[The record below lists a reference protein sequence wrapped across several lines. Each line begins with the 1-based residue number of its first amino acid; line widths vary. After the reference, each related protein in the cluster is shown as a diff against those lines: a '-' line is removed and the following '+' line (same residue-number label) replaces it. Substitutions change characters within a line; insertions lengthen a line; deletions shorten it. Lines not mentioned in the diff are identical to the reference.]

1 MFTRQEKPEDTRAAV
16 PPEYSSC
23 LGRVV
28 VTDGGRMLF
37 VPEDEPA
44 LKGCWY
50 YVLESGFGQSDAIP
64 EGLHSGDLV
73 RVYWQYVREVYP
85 PQMPVYRVE
94 LIERGR
100 YQDISREARDAIASG
115 EVIVREEETE
125 TAEPIN
131 SEAETEPTEPTVHEE
146 GTEPTEPTAPEAE
159 TYPTEPEPIVRE
171 EGSMMTGR
179 IWRAGDAVF
188 FIPEDENGQLSM
200 TEFCLLRDGASGVI
214 LLPGTLQTGDRVRV
228 PRGAFLYSDPP
239 ILVLKRAPVL
249 VEHGTVDSI
258 DPAIRQQVTDRLSA
272 TRADGRQLTLAVP
285 GGGCRGQPPT
295 NPAFSLLS
303 CPHPPTPLPGGKGEI
318 FGFLMQGASPLASPG
333 AERAR
338 HLQSLPCGHPAQ
350 GSLRFRRK
358 TGRTPFL
365 GAMPA
370 AKERGDRGRGT
381 SAFEMV
387 LSPGAGI
394 ASAAGKSALR
404 VRAGGYPSPPGTAD
418 IRRTEHSAQSPG

>member
-1 MFTRQEKPEDTRAAV
+1 MRAKRRISRETLLRQLGDIPEIYILEAADALAVSAPASDSRTGAENPARRGRDLWWRIRTSPAFAICIGFIVALAAIVAILRAGRGGTTPDYGFNPAGAPSGSLWVETDAMFTRQEKPEDTRAAV
-16 PPEYSSC
+16 PPEYSPC

-28 VTDGGRMLF
+28 VTDGGGMLF

-115 EVIVREEETE
+115 EVIVREEETW

-131 SEAETEPTEPTVHEE
+131 SEAETEPTEPTVPEAETEPTEPTVHEE
-146 GTEPTEPTAPEAE
+146 GTEPTEPTVHEAETEPTEPTAPEAE

-171 EGSMMTGR
+171 EGNMMTGR

-258 DPAIRQQVTDRLSA
+258 DPAIRQQVTDRLSG
-272 TRADGRQLTLAVP
+272 TGLTV
-285 GGGCRGQPPT
+285 
-295 NPAFSLLS
+295 NN
-303 CPHPPTPLPGGKGEI
+303 
-318 FGFLMQGASPLASPG
+318 
-333 AERAR
+333 
-338 HLQSLPCGHPAQ
+338 
-350 GSLRFRRK
+350 
-358 TGRTPFL
+358 
-365 GAMPA
+365 
-370 AKERGDRGRGT
+370 
-381 SAFEMV
+381 
-387 LSPGAGI
+387 
-394 ASAAGKSALR
+394 
-404 VRAGGYPSPPGTAD
+404 
-418 IRRTEHSAQSPG
+418 

>member
-1 MFTRQEKPEDTRAAV
+1 MRAKRRISRETLLRQLGDIPEIYILEAADALAVSAPASDSRTGAENPARRGRDLWWRIRTSPAFAICIGFIVALAAIVAILRAGRGGTTPDYGFNPAGAPSGSLWGETDAMFTRQEKPEDTRAAV
-16 PPEYSSC
+16 PPEYSPC

-28 VTDGGRMLF
+28 VTDGGGMLF

-94 LIERGR
+94 LVERGR
-100 YQDISREARDAIASG
+100 YQDISREARDAIASDAIAIM
-115 EVIVREEETE
+115 V
-125 TAEPIN
+125 
-131 SEAETEPTEPTVHEE
+131 
-146 GTEPTEPTAPEAE
+146 
-159 TYPTEPEPIVRE
+159 PIVRE
-171 EGSMMTGR
+171 EGNMMTGR

-200 TEFCLLRDGASGVI
+200 TEFCLLRDEASGVI

-258 DPAIRQQVTDRLSA
+258 DPAIRQQVADRLSA
-272 TRADGRQLTLAVP
+272 TGLTVS
-285 GGGCRGQPPT
+285 
-295 NPAFSLLS
+295 N
-303 CPHPPTPLPGGKGEI
+303 
-318 FGFLMQGASPLASPG
+318 
-333 AERAR
+333 
-338 HLQSLPCGHPAQ
+338 
-350 GSLRFRRK
+350 
-358 TGRTPFL
+358 
-365 GAMPA
+365 
-370 AKERGDRGRGT
+370 
-381 SAFEMV
+381 
-387 LSPGAGI
+387 
-394 ASAAGKSALR
+394 
-404 VRAGGYPSPPGTAD
+404 
-418 IRRTEHSAQSPG
+418 

>member
-1 MFTRQEKPEDTRAAV
+1 MRAKRRISRETLLRQLGDIPEIYILEAADALAVSAPASDSRTGAENPARRGRDLWWRIRTSPAFAICIGFIVALAAIVAILRAGRGGTTPDYGFNPAGAPSGSLWGETDAMFTRQEKPEDTRAAV
-16 PPEYSSC
+16 PPEYSPC

-28 VTDGGRMLF
+28 VTDGGGMLF

-100 YQDISREARDAIASG
+100 YQDISREARDAIASDA
-115 EVIVREEETE
+115 I
-125 TAEPIN
+125 AIM
-131 SEAETEPTEPTVHEE
+131 
-146 GTEPTEPTAPEAE
+146 
-159 TYPTEPEPIVRE
+159 EPIVRE

-200 TEFCLLRDGASGVI
+200 TEFCLLRDGAGGVI

-239 ILVLKRAPVL
+239 ILVLKLAPVL
-249 VEHGTVDSI
+249 VEHGTEDSI

-272 TRADGRQLTLAVP
+272 TGLTVS
-285 GGGCRGQPPT
+285 
-295 NPAFSLLS
+295 N
-303 CPHPPTPLPGGKGEI
+303 
-318 FGFLMQGASPLASPG
+318 
-333 AERAR
+333 
-338 HLQSLPCGHPAQ
+338 
-350 GSLRFRRK
+350 
-358 TGRTPFL
+358 
-365 GAMPA
+365 
-370 AKERGDRGRGT
+370 
-381 SAFEMV
+381 
-387 LSPGAGI
+387 
-394 ASAAGKSALR
+394 
-404 VRAGGYPSPPGTAD
+404 
-418 IRRTEHSAQSPG
+418 

>member
-1 MFTRQEKPEDTRAAV
+1 MRTKRRISRETLLRQLGDIPEIYILEAADALAVSAPASDSRTGAENPARRGRDLWWRIRTSPAFAICIGFIVALAAIVAILRTGRGGTTPDYGFNPAGAPSGSLWGETDAMFTRQEKPEDSRAAV
-16 PPEYSSC
+16 PPEYSPC

-28 VTDGGRMLF
+28 VTDGGGMLF

-100 YQDISREARDAIASG
+100 YQDISREARDAIASDAIAIM
-115 EVIVREEETE
+115 V
-125 TAEPIN
+125 
-131 SEAETEPTEPTVHEE
+131 
-146 GTEPTEPTAPEAE
+146 
-159 TYPTEPEPIVRE
+159 PIVRE
-171 EGSMMTGR
+171 EGNMMTGR

-272 TRADGRQLTLAVP
+272 TGLTVS
-285 GGGCRGQPPT
+285 
-295 NPAFSLLS
+295 N
-303 CPHPPTPLPGGKGEI
+303 
-318 FGFLMQGASPLASPG
+318 
-333 AERAR
+333 
-338 HLQSLPCGHPAQ
+338 
-350 GSLRFRRK
+350 
-358 TGRTPFL
+358 
-365 GAMPA
+365 
-370 AKERGDRGRGT
+370 
-381 SAFEMV
+381 
-387 LSPGAGI
+387 
-394 ASAAGKSALR
+394 
-404 VRAGGYPSPPGTAD
+404 
-418 IRRTEHSAQSPG
+418 

>member
-1 MFTRQEKPEDTRAAV
+1 MRAKRRISRETLLRQLGDIPEIYILEAADALAVSAPASDSRTGAENPARRGRDLWWRIRTSPAFAICIGFIVALAAIVAILRTGRGGTTPDYGFNPAGAPSGSLWGETDAMFTRQEKPEDTRAAV
-16 PPEYSSC
+16 PPEYSPC

-28 VTDGGRMLF
+28 VTDGGGMLF

-100 YQDISREARDAIASG
+100 YQDISREARDAIASDAIAIM
-115 EVIVREEETE
+115 V
-125 TAEPIN
+125 
-131 SEAETEPTEPTVHEE
+131 
-146 GTEPTEPTAPEAE
+146 
-159 TYPTEPEPIVRE
+159 PIVRE
-171 EGSMMTGR
+171 EGNMMTGR

-249 VEHGTVDSI
+249 VEHGTEDSI

-272 TRADGRQLTLAVP
+272 TGLTVS
-285 GGGCRGQPPT
+285 
-295 NPAFSLLS
+295 N
-303 CPHPPTPLPGGKGEI
+303 
-318 FGFLMQGASPLASPG
+318 
-333 AERAR
+333 
-338 HLQSLPCGHPAQ
+338 
-350 GSLRFRRK
+350 
-358 TGRTPFL
+358 
-365 GAMPA
+365 
-370 AKERGDRGRGT
+370 
-381 SAFEMV
+381 
-387 LSPGAGI
+387 
-394 ASAAGKSALR
+394 
-404 VRAGGYPSPPGTAD
+404 
-418 IRRTEHSAQSPG
+418 

>member
-1 MFTRQEKPEDTRAAV
+1 MRAKRRISRETLLRQLGDIPEIYILEAADALAVSAPASDSRSGAENPARRGRDLWWRIRTSPAFAICIGFIVALAAIVAILRAGRGGTTPDYGFNPAGAPSGSLWGETDAMFTRQEKPEDTRAAV
-16 PPEYSSC
+16 PPEYSPC

-28 VTDGGRMLF
+28 VTDGGGMLF

-100 YQDISREARDAIASG
+100 YQDISREARDAIA
-115 EVIVREEETE
+115 IM
-125 TAEPIN
+125 
-131 SEAETEPTEPTVHEE
+131 
-146 GTEPTEPTAPEAE
+146 
-159 TYPTEPEPIVRE
+159 EPIVRE
-171 EGSMMTGR
+171 EGNMMTGR

-258 DPAIRQQVTDRLSA
+258 DPEIRQQVTDRLSA
-272 TRADGRQLTLAVP
+272 TGLTV
-285 GGGCRGQPPT
+285 
-295 NPAFSLLS
+295 NN
-303 CPHPPTPLPGGKGEI
+303 
-318 FGFLMQGASPLASPG
+318 
-333 AERAR
+333 
-338 HLQSLPCGHPAQ
+338 
-350 GSLRFRRK
+350 
-358 TGRTPFL
+358 
-365 GAMPA
+365 
-370 AKERGDRGRGT
+370 
-381 SAFEMV
+381 
-387 LSPGAGI
+387 
-394 ASAAGKSALR
+394 
-404 VRAGGYPSPPGTAD
+404 
-418 IRRTEHSAQSPG
+418 

>member
-1 MFTRQEKPEDTRAAV
+1 MRAKRRISRETLLRQLGDIPEIYILEAADALAVSAPASDSRSGAENPARRGRDLWWRIRTSPAFAICIGFIVALAAIVAILRTGRGGTTPDYGFNPAGAPSGSLWGETDAMFTRQEKPEDTRAAV
-16 PPEYSSC
+16 PPEYSPC

-28 VTDGGRMLF
+28 VTDGGGMLF

-100 YQDISREARDAIASG
+100 YQDISREARDAVASDAIAIM
-115 EVIVREEETE
+115 V
-125 TAEPIN
+125 
-131 SEAETEPTEPTVHEE
+131 
-146 GTEPTEPTAPEAE
+146 
-159 TYPTEPEPIVRE
+159 PIVRE
-171 EGSMMTGR
+171 EGNMMTGR

-249 VEHGTVDSI
+249 VEHGTEDSI

-272 TRADGRQLTLAVP
+272 TGLTVS
-285 GGGCRGQPPT
+285 
-295 NPAFSLLS
+295 N
-303 CPHPPTPLPGGKGEI
+303 
-318 FGFLMQGASPLASPG
+318 
-333 AERAR
+333 
-338 HLQSLPCGHPAQ
+338 
-350 GSLRFRRK
+350 
-358 TGRTPFL
+358 
-365 GAMPA
+365 
-370 AKERGDRGRGT
+370 
-381 SAFEMV
+381 
-387 LSPGAGI
+387 
-394 ASAAGKSALR
+394 
-404 VRAGGYPSPPGTAD
+404 
-418 IRRTEHSAQSPG
+418 

>member
-1 MFTRQEKPEDTRAAV
+1 MRAKRRISRETLLRQLGDIPEIYILEAADALAVSAPASDSRTGAENPARRGRDLWWRIRTSPAFAICIGFIVALAAIVAILRAGRGGTTPDYGFNPAGAPSGSLWGETDAMFTRQEKPEDTRAAV
-16 PPEYSSC
+16 PPEYSPC

-28 VTDGGRMLF
+28 VTDGSRMLF

-73 RVYWQYVREVYP
+73 RVYWQYVREIYP

-100 YQDISREARDAIASG
+100 YQDISREARDAIASDA
-115 EVIVREEETE
+115 I
-125 TAEPIN
+125 AIM
-131 SEAETEPTEPTVHEE
+131 
-146 GTEPTEPTAPEAE
+146 
-159 TYPTEPEPIVRE
+159 EPIVRE
-171 EGSMMTGR
+171 EGNMMTGR

-272 TRADGRQLTLAVP
+272 TGLTVS
-285 GGGCRGQPPT
+285 
-295 NPAFSLLS
+295 N
-303 CPHPPTPLPGGKGEI
+303 
-318 FGFLMQGASPLASPG
+318 
-333 AERAR
+333 
-338 HLQSLPCGHPAQ
+338 
-350 GSLRFRRK
+350 
-358 TGRTPFL
+358 
-365 GAMPA
+365 
-370 AKERGDRGRGT
+370 
-381 SAFEMV
+381 
-387 LSPGAGI
+387 
-394 ASAAGKSALR
+394 
-404 VRAGGYPSPPGTAD
+404 
-418 IRRTEHSAQSPG
+418 

>member
-1 MFTRQEKPEDTRAAV
+1 MRAKRRISRETLLRQLGDIPEIYILEAADALAVSAPASDSRSGAENPARRGRDLWWRIRTSPAFAICIGFIVALAAIVAILRAGRGGTTPDYGFNPAGVPSGSLWGETDAMFTRQEKPEDTRAAV
-16 PPEYSSC
+16 PLEYSPC

-28 VTDGGRMLF
+28 VTDGSRMLF

-100 YQDISREARDAIASG
+100 YQDISREARDAIASDAIAIM
-115 EVIVREEETE
+115 V
-125 TAEPIN
+125 
-131 SEAETEPTEPTVHEE
+131 
-146 GTEPTEPTAPEAE
+146 
-159 TYPTEPEPIVRE
+159 PIVRE
-171 EGSMMTGR
+171 EGNMMTGR

-249 VEHGTVDSI
+249 VEHGTEDSI

-272 TRADGRQLTLAVP
+272 TGLTVS
-285 GGGCRGQPPT
+285 
-295 NPAFSLLS
+295 N
-303 CPHPPTPLPGGKGEI
+303 
-318 FGFLMQGASPLASPG
+318 
-333 AERAR
+333 
-338 HLQSLPCGHPAQ
+338 
-350 GSLRFRRK
+350 
-358 TGRTPFL
+358 
-365 GAMPA
+365 
-370 AKERGDRGRGT
+370 
-381 SAFEMV
+381 
-387 LSPGAGI
+387 
-394 ASAAGKSALR
+394 
-404 VRAGGYPSPPGTAD
+404 
-418 IRRTEHSAQSPG
+418 

>member
-1 MFTRQEKPEDTRAAV
+1 MRAKRRISRETLLRQLGDIPEIYILEAADALAVSAPASDSRTGAENPARRGRDLWWRIRTSPVFAICIGFIVALAAIVAILRAGRGGTTPDYGFNPAGAPSGSLWGETDAMFTRQEKPEDTRAAV
-16 PPEYSSC
+16 PPEYSPC

-28 VTDGGRMLF
+28 VTDGGGMLF

-100 YQDISREARDAIASG
+100 YQDISREARDAIA
-115 EVIVREEETE
+115 
-125 TAEPIN
+125 
-131 SEAETEPTEPTVHEE
+131 
-146 GTEPTEPTAPEAE
+146 TAPEAE

-171 EGSMMTGR
+171 EGNMMTGC
-179 IWRAGDAVF
+179 IWRTGDAVF

-228 PRGAFLYSDPP
+228 PRGAFLYSDPL

-272 TRADGRQLTLAVP
+272 TGLTVS
-285 GGGCRGQPPT
+285 
-295 NPAFSLLS
+295 N
-303 CPHPPTPLPGGKGEI
+303 
-318 FGFLMQGASPLASPG
+318 
-333 AERAR
+333 
-338 HLQSLPCGHPAQ
+338 
-350 GSLRFRRK
+350 
-358 TGRTPFL
+358 
-365 GAMPA
+365 
-370 AKERGDRGRGT
+370 
-381 SAFEMV
+381 
-387 LSPGAGI
+387 
-394 ASAAGKSALR
+394 
-404 VRAGGYPSPPGTAD
+404 
-418 IRRTEHSAQSPG
+418 

>member
-1 MFTRQEKPEDTRAAV
+1 MRAKRRISRETLLRQLGDIPEIYILEAADALAVSAPASDSRTGAENPARRGRDLWWRIRTSPAFAICIGFIVALAAIVAILRVGRGGTTPDYGFNPAGAPSGSLWGETDAMFTRQEKPEDTRAAV
-16 PPEYSSC
+16 PPEYSPC

-28 VTDGGRMLF
+28 VTDGGGMLF

-94 LIERGR
+94 LVERGR

-115 EVIVREEETE
+115 EV
-125 TAEPIN
+125 
-131 SEAETEPTEPTVHEE
+131 
-146 GTEPTEPTAPEAE
+146 
-159 TYPTEPEPIVRE
+159 IVRE

-272 TRADGRQLTLAVP
+272 TGLTVS
-285 GGGCRGQPPT
+285 
-295 NPAFSLLS
+295 N
-303 CPHPPTPLPGGKGEI
+303 
-318 FGFLMQGASPLASPG
+318 
-333 AERAR
+333 
-338 HLQSLPCGHPAQ
+338 
-350 GSLRFRRK
+350 
-358 TGRTPFL
+358 
-365 GAMPA
+365 
-370 AKERGDRGRGT
+370 
-381 SAFEMV
+381 
-387 LSPGAGI
+387 
-394 ASAAGKSALR
+394 
-404 VRAGGYPSPPGTAD
+404 
-418 IRRTEHSAQSPG
+418 

>member
-1 MFTRQEKPEDTRAAV
+1 MRAKRRISRETLLRQLGDIPEIYILEAADALAVSAPASDSRSGAENPARRGRDLWWRIRTSPAFAICIGFIVALAAIVAILRAGRGGTTPDYGFNPAGAPSGSLWGETDAMFTRQEKPEDTRAAV
-16 PPEYSSC
+16 PPEYSPC

-28 VTDGGRMLF
+28 VTDGGGMLF

-100 YQDISREARDAIASG
+100 YQDISREARDAIASDA
-115 EVIVREEETE
+115 I
-125 TAEPIN
+125 AIM
-131 SEAETEPTEPTVHEE
+131 
-146 GTEPTEPTAPEAE
+146 
-159 TYPTEPEPIVRE
+159 EPIVRE
-171 EGSMMTGR
+171 EGNMMTGR

-200 TEFCLLRDGASGVI
+200 AEFCLLRDGASGVI

-249 VEHGTVDSI
+249 VEHGTEDSI

-272 TRADGRQLTLAVP
+272 TGLTV
-285 GGGCRGQPPT
+285 G
-295 NPAFSLLS
+295 N
-303 CPHPPTPLPGGKGEI
+303 
-318 FGFLMQGASPLASPG
+318 
-333 AERAR
+333 
-338 HLQSLPCGHPAQ
+338 
-350 GSLRFRRK
+350 
-358 TGRTPFL
+358 
-365 GAMPA
+365 
-370 AKERGDRGRGT
+370 
-381 SAFEMV
+381 
-387 LSPGAGI
+387 
-394 ASAAGKSALR
+394 
-404 VRAGGYPSPPGTAD
+404 
-418 IRRTEHSAQSPG
+418 

>member
-1 MFTRQEKPEDTRAAV
+1 MRAKRRISRGTLLRQLGDIPEIYILEAADALAVPAPASDSRTGAENPARRGRDLWWRIRTSPAFAICIGFIVALAAIVAILRAGRGGTTPDYGFNPAGAPSGSLWGETDAMFTRQEKPEDTRAAV
-16 PPEYSSC
+16 PPEYSPC

-28 VTDGGRMLF
+28 VTDGGGMLF

-100 YQDISREARDAIASG
+100 YQDISREARDAIASDAIAIM
-115 EVIVREEETE
+115 V
-125 TAEPIN
+125 
-131 SEAETEPTEPTVHEE
+131 
-146 GTEPTEPTAPEAE
+146 
-159 TYPTEPEPIVRE
+159 PIVRE
-171 EGSMMTGR
+171 EGNMMTGR

-249 VEHGTVDSI
+249 VEHGTEDSI

-272 TRADGRQLTLAVP
+272 TGLTV
-285 GGGCRGQPPT
+285 G
-295 NPAFSLLS
+295 N
-303 CPHPPTPLPGGKGEI
+303 
-318 FGFLMQGASPLASPG
+318 
-333 AERAR
+333 
-338 HLQSLPCGHPAQ
+338 
-350 GSLRFRRK
+350 
-358 TGRTPFL
+358 
-365 GAMPA
+365 
-370 AKERGDRGRGT
+370 
-381 SAFEMV
+381 
-387 LSPGAGI
+387 
-394 ASAAGKSALR
+394 
-404 VRAGGYPSPPGTAD
+404 
-418 IRRTEHSAQSPG
+418 

>member
-1 MFTRQEKPEDTRAAV
+1 MRAKRRISRETLLRQLGDIPEIYILEAADALAVPAPASDSRSGAENPARRGRDLWWRIRTSPAFAICIGFIVALAAIVAILRAGRGGTTPDYGFNPAGAPSGSLWGETDAMFTRQEKPEDTRAAV
-16 PPEYSSC
+16 PPEYSPC

-28 VTDGGRMLF
+28 VTDGGGMLF

-100 YQDISREARDAIASG
+100 YQDISREARDAIASDAIAIM
-115 EVIVREEETE
+115 V
-125 TAEPIN
+125 
-131 SEAETEPTEPTVHEE
+131 
-146 GTEPTEPTAPEAE
+146 
-159 TYPTEPEPIVRE
+159 PIVRE

-272 TRADGRQLTLAVP
+272 TGLTVS
-285 GGGCRGQPPT
+285 
-295 NPAFSLLS
+295 N
-303 CPHPPTPLPGGKGEI
+303 
-318 FGFLMQGASPLASPG
+318 
-333 AERAR
+333 
-338 HLQSLPCGHPAQ
+338 
-350 GSLRFRRK
+350 
-358 TGRTPFL
+358 
-365 GAMPA
+365 
-370 AKERGDRGRGT
+370 
-381 SAFEMV
+381 
-387 LSPGAGI
+387 
-394 ASAAGKSALR
+394 
-404 VRAGGYPSPPGTAD
+404 
-418 IRRTEHSAQSPG
+418 

>member
-1 MFTRQEKPEDTRAAV
+1 MRAKRRISRETLLRQLGDIPEIYILEAADALAVSAPASDSRTGAENPARRGRDLWWRIRTSPAFAICIGFIVALAAIVAILRAGRGGTTPDYGFNPAGAPSGSLWGETDAMFTRQEKPEDTRAAV
-16 PPEYSSC
+16 PPEYSPC

-28 VTDGGRMLF
+28 VTDGGGMLF

-100 YQDISREARDAIASG
+100 YQDISREARDAIASDAIAIM
-115 EVIVREEETE
+115 V
-125 TAEPIN
+125 
-131 SEAETEPTEPTVHEE
+131 
-146 GTEPTEPTAPEAE
+146 
-159 TYPTEPEPIVRE
+159 PIVRE

-249 VEHGTVDSI
+249 VEHGTEDSI

-272 TRADGRQLTLAVP
+272 TGLTV
-285 GGGCRGQPPT
+285 
-295 NPAFSLLS
+295 S
-303 CPHPPTPLPGGKGEI
+303 
-318 FGFLMQGASPLASPG
+318 
-333 AERAR
+333 
-338 HLQSLPCGHPAQ
+338 
-350 GSLRFRRK
+350 
-358 TGRTPFL
+358 
-365 GAMPA
+365 
-370 AKERGDRGRGT
+370 D
-381 SAFEMV
+381 
-387 LSPGAGI
+387 
-394 ASAAGKSALR
+394 
-404 VRAGGYPSPPGTAD
+404 
-418 IRRTEHSAQSPG
+418 

>member
-1 MFTRQEKPEDTRAAV
+1 MRAKRRISRETLLRQLGDIPEIYILEAADALAVSAPASDSRTGAENPARRGRDLWWRIRTSPAFAICIGFIVALAAIVAILRAGRGGTTPDYGFNPAGAPSGSLWGETDAMFTRQEKPEDTRAAV
-16 PPEYSSC
+16 PPEYSPC

-28 VTDGGRMLF
+28 VTDGGGMLF

-73 RVYWQYVREVYP
+73 RVYWQYVREIYP

-115 EVIVREEETE
+115 EVIVREEG
-125 TAEPIN
+125 N
-131 SEAETEPTEPTVHEE
+131 
-146 GTEPTEPTAPEAE
+146 
-159 TYPTEPEPIVRE
+159 
-171 EGSMMTGR
+171 MMTGR

-272 TRADGRQLTLAVP
+272 TGLTV
-285 GGGCRGQPPT
+285 
-295 NPAFSLLS
+295 NN
-303 CPHPPTPLPGGKGEI
+303 
-318 FGFLMQGASPLASPG
+318 
-333 AERAR
+333 
-338 HLQSLPCGHPAQ
+338 
-350 GSLRFRRK
+350 
-358 TGRTPFL
+358 
-365 GAMPA
+365 
-370 AKERGDRGRGT
+370 
-381 SAFEMV
+381 
-387 LSPGAGI
+387 
-394 ASAAGKSALR
+394 
-404 VRAGGYPSPPGTAD
+404 
-418 IRRTEHSAQSPG
+418 

>member
-1 MFTRQEKPEDTRAAV
+1 MRAKRRISRETLLRQLGDIPEIYILEAADALAVPAPASDSRTGAENPARRGRDLWWRIRTSPAFAICIGFIVALAAIVAILRAGRGGTTPDYGFNPAGAPSGSLWGETDAMLTRQEKPEDTRAAV
-16 PPEYSSC
+16 PPEYSPC

-28 VTDGGRMLF
+28 VTDGGGMLF

-100 YQDISREARDAIASG
+100 YQDISREARDAIASDAIAIM
-115 EVIVREEETE
+115 V
-125 TAEPIN
+125 
-131 SEAETEPTEPTVHEE
+131 
-146 GTEPTEPTAPEAE
+146 
-159 TYPTEPEPIVRE
+159 PIVRE

-272 TRADGRQLTLAVP
+272 TGLTVS
-285 GGGCRGQPPT
+285 
-295 NPAFSLLS
+295 N
-303 CPHPPTPLPGGKGEI
+303 
-318 FGFLMQGASPLASPG
+318 
-333 AERAR
+333 
-338 HLQSLPCGHPAQ
+338 
-350 GSLRFRRK
+350 
-358 TGRTPFL
+358 
-365 GAMPA
+365 
-370 AKERGDRGRGT
+370 
-381 SAFEMV
+381 
-387 LSPGAGI
+387 
-394 ASAAGKSALR
+394 
-404 VRAGGYPSPPGTAD
+404 
-418 IRRTEHSAQSPG
+418 

>member
-1 MFTRQEKPEDTRAAV
+1 MRAKRRISRETLLRQLGDIPEIYILEAADALAVSAPASDSRTGAENPARRGRDLWWRIRTSPAFAICIGFIVALAAIVAILRAGRGGTTPDYGFNPAGAPSGSLWGETDAMFTRQEKPEDTRAAV
-16 PPEYSSC
+16 PPEYSPC

-28 VTDGGRMLF
+28 VTDGGGMLF

-125 TAEPIN
+125 
-131 SEAETEPTEPTVHEE
+131 HEE
-146 GTEPTEPTAPEAE
+146 GN
-159 TYPTEPEPIVRE
+159 
-171 EGSMMTGR
+171 MMTGR

-272 TRADGRQLTLAVP
+272 TGLTVS
-285 GGGCRGQPPT
+285 
-295 NPAFSLLS
+295 N
-303 CPHPPTPLPGGKGEI
+303 
-318 FGFLMQGASPLASPG
+318 
-333 AERAR
+333 
-338 HLQSLPCGHPAQ
+338 
-350 GSLRFRRK
+350 
-358 TGRTPFL
+358 
-365 GAMPA
+365 
-370 AKERGDRGRGT
+370 
-381 SAFEMV
+381 
-387 LSPGAGI
+387 
-394 ASAAGKSALR
+394 
-404 VRAGGYPSPPGTAD
+404 
-418 IRRTEHSAQSPG
+418 

>member
-1 MFTRQEKPEDTRAAV
+1 MRAKRRISRETLLRQLGDIPEIYILEAADALAVSAPASDSRTGAENPARRGRDLWWRIRTSPAFAICIGFIVALAAIVAILRAGRGGTTPDYGFNPAGAPSGSLWGETDAMFTRQEKPEDSRAAV
-16 PPEYSSC
+16 PPEYSPC

-28 VTDGGRMLF
+28 VTDGSRMLF

-115 EVIVREEETE
+115 EV
-125 TAEPIN
+125 
-131 SEAETEPTEPTVHEE
+131 
-146 GTEPTEPTAPEAE
+146 
-159 TYPTEPEPIVRE
+159 IVRE

-258 DPAIRQQVTDRLSA
+258 DPAIRQQVADRLSA
-272 TRADGRQLTLAVP
+272 TGLTVS
-285 GGGCRGQPPT
+285 
-295 NPAFSLLS
+295 N
-303 CPHPPTPLPGGKGEI
+303 
-318 FGFLMQGASPLASPG
+318 
-333 AERAR
+333 
-338 HLQSLPCGHPAQ
+338 
-350 GSLRFRRK
+350 
-358 TGRTPFL
+358 
-365 GAMPA
+365 
-370 AKERGDRGRGT
+370 
-381 SAFEMV
+381 
-387 LSPGAGI
+387 
-394 ASAAGKSALR
+394 
-404 VRAGGYPSPPGTAD
+404 
-418 IRRTEHSAQSPG
+418 

>member
-1 MFTRQEKPEDTRAAV
+1 MRAKRRISRETLLRQLGDIPEIYILEAADALAVSAPASDSRTGAENPARRGRDLWWRIRTSPAFAICIGFIVALAAIVAILRAGRGGTTPDYGFNPAGTPSGSLWGETDAMFTRQEKPEDTRAAV
-16 PPEYSSC
+16 PPEYSPC

-28 VTDGGRMLF
+28 VTDGSRMLF

-125 TAEPIN
+125 TAEP
-131 SEAETEPTEPTVHEE
+131 TVHEE
-146 GTEPTEPTAPEAE
+146 GN
-159 TYPTEPEPIVRE
+159 
-171 EGSMMTGR
+171 MMTGR

-249 VEHGTVDSI
+249 VEHGTEDSI
-258 DPAIRQQVTDRLSA
+258 DPVIRQQVTDRLSA
-272 TRADGRQLTLAVP
+272 TGLTVS
-285 GGGCRGQPPT
+285 
-295 NPAFSLLS
+295 N
-303 CPHPPTPLPGGKGEI
+303 
-318 FGFLMQGASPLASPG
+318 
-333 AERAR
+333 
-338 HLQSLPCGHPAQ
+338 
-350 GSLRFRRK
+350 
-358 TGRTPFL
+358 
-365 GAMPA
+365 
-370 AKERGDRGRGT
+370 
-381 SAFEMV
+381 
-387 LSPGAGI
+387 
-394 ASAAGKSALR
+394 
-404 VRAGGYPSPPGTAD
+404 
-418 IRRTEHSAQSPG
+418 

>member
-1 MFTRQEKPEDTRAAV
+1 MRAKRRISRETLLRQLGDIPEIYILEAADALAVSAPASDSRTGAENPARRGRDLWWRIRTSPAFAICIGFIVALAAIVAILRAGRGGTTPDYGFNPAGAPSGSLWGETDAMFTRQEKPEDTRAAV
-16 PPEYSSC
+16 PPEYSPC

-28 VTDGGRMLF
+28 VTDGGGMLF

-100 YQDISREARDAIASG
+100 YQDISREARDAIA
-115 EVIVREEETE
+115 IM
-125 TAEPIN
+125 
-131 SEAETEPTEPTVHEE
+131 
-146 GTEPTEPTAPEAE
+146 
-159 TYPTEPEPIVRE
+159 EPIVRE
-171 EGSMMTGR
+171 EGNMMTGR

-249 VEHGTVDSI
+249 VEHGTEDSI
-258 DPAIRQQVTDRLSA
+258 DPAIRQRVTDRLSA
-272 TRADGRQLTLAVP
+272 TGLTVS
-285 GGGCRGQPPT
+285 
-295 NPAFSLLS
+295 N
-303 CPHPPTPLPGGKGEI
+303 
-318 FGFLMQGASPLASPG
+318 
-333 AERAR
+333 
-338 HLQSLPCGHPAQ
+338 
-350 GSLRFRRK
+350 
-358 TGRTPFL
+358 
-365 GAMPA
+365 
-370 AKERGDRGRGT
+370 
-381 SAFEMV
+381 
-387 LSPGAGI
+387 
-394 ASAAGKSALR
+394 
-404 VRAGGYPSPPGTAD
+404 
-418 IRRTEHSAQSPG
+418 

>member
-1 MFTRQEKPEDTRAAV
+1 MRAKRRISRETLLRQLGDIPEIYILEAADALAVPAPASDSRTGAENPARRGRDLWWRIRTSPAFAICIGFIVALAAIVAILRAGRGGTTPDYGFNPAGAPSGSLWGETDAMFTRQEKPEDTRAAV
-16 PPEYSSC
+16 PPEYSPC

-28 VTDGGRMLF
+28 VTDGGGMLF

-100 YQDISREARDAIASG
+100 YQDISREARDAIASDAIAIM
-115 EVIVREEETE
+115 V
-125 TAEPIN
+125 
-131 SEAETEPTEPTVHEE
+131 
-146 GTEPTEPTAPEAE
+146 
-159 TYPTEPEPIVRE
+159 PIVRE

-272 TRADGRQLTLAVP
+272 TGLTVS
-285 GGGCRGQPPT
+285 
-295 NPAFSLLS
+295 N
-303 CPHPPTPLPGGKGEI
+303 
-318 FGFLMQGASPLASPG
+318 
-333 AERAR
+333 
-338 HLQSLPCGHPAQ
+338 
-350 GSLRFRRK
+350 
-358 TGRTPFL
+358 
-365 GAMPA
+365 
-370 AKERGDRGRGT
+370 
-381 SAFEMV
+381 
-387 LSPGAGI
+387 
-394 ASAAGKSALR
+394 
-404 VRAGGYPSPPGTAD
+404 
-418 IRRTEHSAQSPG
+418 

>member
-1 MFTRQEKPEDTRAAV
+1 MRTKRRISRETLLRQLGDIPEIYILEAADALAVSAPASDSRTGAENPARRGRDLWWRIRTSPAFAICIGFIVALAAIVAILRAGRGGTTPDYGFNPAGAPSGSLWGETDAMFTRQEKPEDTRAAV
-16 PPEYSSC
+16 PPEYSPC

-28 VTDGGRMLF
+28 VTDGGGMLF

-100 YQDISREARDAIASG
+100 YQDISREARDAIASDA
-115 EVIVREEETE
+115 I
-125 TAEPIN
+125 AIM
-131 SEAETEPTEPTVHEE
+131 
-146 GTEPTEPTAPEAE
+146 
-159 TYPTEPEPIVRE
+159 EPIVRE

-258 DPAIRQQVTDRLSA
+258 DPAIRHQVTDRLSA
-272 TRADGRQLTLAVP
+272 TGLTVS
-285 GGGCRGQPPT
+285 
-295 NPAFSLLS
+295 N
-303 CPHPPTPLPGGKGEI
+303 
-318 FGFLMQGASPLASPG
+318 
-333 AERAR
+333 
-338 HLQSLPCGHPAQ
+338 
-350 GSLRFRRK
+350 
-358 TGRTPFL
+358 
-365 GAMPA
+365 
-370 AKERGDRGRGT
+370 
-381 SAFEMV
+381 
-387 LSPGAGI
+387 
-394 ASAAGKSALR
+394 
-404 VRAGGYPSPPGTAD
+404 
-418 IRRTEHSAQSPG
+418 

>member
-1 MFTRQEKPEDTRAAV
+1 MRTKRRISRETLLRQLGDIPEIYILEAADALAVSAPASDSRTGAENPARRGRDLWWRIRTSPAFAICIGFIVALAAIVAILRAGRGGTTPDYGFNPAGAPSGSLWGETDAMFTRQEKPEDTRAAV
-16 PPEYSSC
+16 PPEYSPC

-28 VTDGGRMLF
+28 VTDGGGMLF

-100 YQDISREARDAIASG
+100 YQDISREARDAIA
-115 EVIVREEETE
+115 IM
-125 TAEPIN
+125 
-131 SEAETEPTEPTVHEE
+131 
-146 GTEPTEPTAPEAE
+146 
-159 TYPTEPEPIVRE
+159 EPIVRE

-249 VEHGTVDSI
+249 VEHGTEDSI

-272 TRADGRQLTLAVP
+272 TGLTV
-285 GGGCRGQPPT
+285 
-295 NPAFSLLS
+295 NN
-303 CPHPPTPLPGGKGEI
+303 
-318 FGFLMQGASPLASPG
+318 
-333 AERAR
+333 
-338 HLQSLPCGHPAQ
+338 
-350 GSLRFRRK
+350 
-358 TGRTPFL
+358 
-365 GAMPA
+365 
-370 AKERGDRGRGT
+370 
-381 SAFEMV
+381 
-387 LSPGAGI
+387 
-394 ASAAGKSALR
+394 
-404 VRAGGYPSPPGTAD
+404 
-418 IRRTEHSAQSPG
+418 

>member
-1 MFTRQEKPEDTRAAV
+1 MRAKRRISRETLLRQLGDIPEIYILEAADALAVSAPASDSRTGAENPARRGRDLWWRIRTSPAFAICIGFIVALAAIVAILRAGRGGTTPDYGFNPAGAPSGSLWGETDAMFTRQEKPEDSRAAV
-16 PPEYSSC
+16 PPEYSPC

-28 VTDGGRMLF
+28 VTDGGGMLF

-100 YQDISREARDAIASG
+100 YQDISREARDAIASA

-131 SEAETEPTEPTVHEE
+131 SEAETEPTEPTVREAETEPAEPTVPEAETYPTEPTVHEE

-171 EGSMMTGR
+171 EGNMMTGR

-249 VEHGTVDSI
+249 VEHGTEDSI

-272 TRADGRQLTLAVP
+272 TGLTVS
-285 GGGCRGQPPT
+285 
-295 NPAFSLLS
+295 N
-303 CPHPPTPLPGGKGEI
+303 
-318 FGFLMQGASPLASPG
+318 
-333 AERAR
+333 
-338 HLQSLPCGHPAQ
+338 
-350 GSLRFRRK
+350 
-358 TGRTPFL
+358 
-365 GAMPA
+365 
-370 AKERGDRGRGT
+370 
-381 SAFEMV
+381 
-387 LSPGAGI
+387 
-394 ASAAGKSALR
+394 
-404 VRAGGYPSPPGTAD
+404 
-418 IRRTEHSAQSPG
+418 

>member
-1 MFTRQEKPEDTRAAV
+1 MRAKRRISRETLLRQLGDIPEIYILEAADALAVSAPASDSRTGAENPARRGRDLWWRIRTSPAFAICIGFIVALAAIVAILRAGRDGTTPDYGFNPAGAPSGSLWGETDAMFTRQEKPEDTRAAV
-16 PPEYSSC
+16 PPEYSPC

-28 VTDGGRMLF
+28 VTDGGGMLF

-100 YQDISREARDAIASG
+100 YQDISREARDAIASDA
-115 EVIVREEETE
+115 I
-125 TAEPIN
+125 AFM
-131 SEAETEPTEPTVHEE
+131 
-146 GTEPTEPTAPEAE
+146 
-159 TYPTEPEPIVRE
+159 EPIVRE

-249 VEHGTVDSI
+249 VEHGTEDSI

-272 TRADGRQLTLAVP
+272 TGLTV
-285 GGGCRGQPPT
+285 G
-295 NPAFSLLS
+295 N
-303 CPHPPTPLPGGKGEI
+303 
-318 FGFLMQGASPLASPG
+318 
-333 AERAR
+333 
-338 HLQSLPCGHPAQ
+338 
-350 GSLRFRRK
+350 
-358 TGRTPFL
+358 
-365 GAMPA
+365 
-370 AKERGDRGRGT
+370 
-381 SAFEMV
+381 
-387 LSPGAGI
+387 
-394 ASAAGKSALR
+394 
-404 VRAGGYPSPPGTAD
+404 
-418 IRRTEHSAQSPG
+418 

>member
-1 MFTRQEKPEDTRAAV
+1 MRAKRRISRETLLRQLGDIPEIYILEAADALAVSAPASDSRTGAENPARRGRDLWWRIRTSPAFAICIGFIVALAAIVAILRAGRGGTTPDYGFNPAGAPSGSLWGETDAMFTRQEKPEDTRAAV
-16 PPEYSSC
+16 PPEYSPC

-28 VTDGGRMLF
+28 VTDGGGMLF

-94 LIERGR
+94 LVERGR
-100 YQDISREARDAIASG
+100 YQDISREARDAIASDAIAIM
-115 EVIVREEETE
+115 V
-125 TAEPIN
+125 
-131 SEAETEPTEPTVHEE
+131 
-146 GTEPTEPTAPEAE
+146 
-159 TYPTEPEPIVRE
+159 PIVRE

-179 IWRAGDAVF
+179 ILRAGDAVF

-249 VEHGTVDSI
+249 VEHGTEDSI
-258 DPAIRQQVTDRLSA
+258 DPVIRQQVTDRLSA
-272 TRADGRQLTLAVP
+272 TGLTVS
-285 GGGCRGQPPT
+285 
-295 NPAFSLLS
+295 N
-303 CPHPPTPLPGGKGEI
+303 
-318 FGFLMQGASPLASPG
+318 
-333 AERAR
+333 
-338 HLQSLPCGHPAQ
+338 
-350 GSLRFRRK
+350 
-358 TGRTPFL
+358 
-365 GAMPA
+365 
-370 AKERGDRGRGT
+370 
-381 SAFEMV
+381 
-387 LSPGAGI
+387 
-394 ASAAGKSALR
+394 
-404 VRAGGYPSPPGTAD
+404 
-418 IRRTEHSAQSPG
+418 

>member
-1 MFTRQEKPEDTRAAV
+1 MRAKRRISRETLLRQLGDIPEIYILEAADALAVSAPASDSRTGAENPARRGRDLWWRIRTSPAFAICIGFIVALAAIVAILRAGRGGTTPDYGFNPAGAPSGSLWGETDAMFTRQEKPEDTRAAV
-16 PPEYSSC
+16 PPEYSPC

-28 VTDGGRMLF
+28 VTDGGGMLF

-100 YQDISREARDAIASG
+100 YQDISREARDAIARDA
-115 EVIVREEETE
+115 I
-125 TAEPIN
+125 AIM
-131 SEAETEPTEPTVHEE
+131 
-146 GTEPTEPTAPEAE
+146 
-159 TYPTEPEPIVRE
+159 EPIVRE

-272 TRADGRQLTLAVP
+272 TGLTV
-285 GGGCRGQPPT
+285 G
-295 NPAFSLLS
+295 N
-303 CPHPPTPLPGGKGEI
+303 
-318 FGFLMQGASPLASPG
+318 
-333 AERAR
+333 
-338 HLQSLPCGHPAQ
+338 
-350 GSLRFRRK
+350 
-358 TGRTPFL
+358 
-365 GAMPA
+365 
-370 AKERGDRGRGT
+370 
-381 SAFEMV
+381 
-387 LSPGAGI
+387 
-394 ASAAGKSALR
+394 
-404 VRAGGYPSPPGTAD
+404 
-418 IRRTEHSAQSPG
+418 

>member
-1 MFTRQEKPEDTRAAV
+1 MRAKRRISRETLLRQLGDIPEIYILEAADALAVSAPASDSRTGAENPARRGRDLWWRIRTSPAFAICIGFIVALAAIVAILRAGRGGTTPDYGFNPAGAPSGSLWGETDAMFTRQEKPEDTRAAV
-16 PPEYSSC
+16 PPEYSPC

-28 VTDGGRMLF
+28 VTDGGGMLF

-100 YQDISREARDAIASG
+100 YQDISREARDAIARDA
-115 EVIVREEETE
+115 I
-125 TAEPIN
+125 AIM
-131 SEAETEPTEPTVHEE
+131 
-146 GTEPTEPTAPEAE
+146 
-159 TYPTEPEPIVRE
+159 EPIVRE

-272 TRADGRQLTLAVP
+272 TGLTVS
-285 GGGCRGQPPT
+285 
-295 NPAFSLLS
+295 N
-303 CPHPPTPLPGGKGEI
+303 
-318 FGFLMQGASPLASPG
+318 
-333 AERAR
+333 
-338 HLQSLPCGHPAQ
+338 
-350 GSLRFRRK
+350 
-358 TGRTPFL
+358 
-365 GAMPA
+365 
-370 AKERGDRGRGT
+370 
-381 SAFEMV
+381 
-387 LSPGAGI
+387 
-394 ASAAGKSALR
+394 
-404 VRAGGYPSPPGTAD
+404 
-418 IRRTEHSAQSPG
+418 

>member
-1 MFTRQEKPEDTRAAV
+1 MRAKRRISRETLLRQLGDIPEIYILEAADAFAVSAPASDSRSGAENPARRGRDLWWRIRTSPAFAICIGFIVALAAIVAILRAGRGGTTPDYGFNPAGAPSGSLWGETDAMFTRQEKPEDSRAAV
-16 PPEYSSC
+16 PPEYSPC

-28 VTDGGRMLF
+28 VTDGGGMLF

-100 YQDISREARDAIASG
+100 YQDISREARDAIASDAIAIM
-115 EVIVREEETE
+115 V
-125 TAEPIN
+125 
-131 SEAETEPTEPTVHEE
+131 
-146 GTEPTEPTAPEAE
+146 
-159 TYPTEPEPIVRE
+159 PIVRE
-171 EGSMMTGR
+171 EGNMMTGR

-272 TRADGRQLTLAVP
+272 TGLTV
-285 GGGCRGQPPT
+285 G
-295 NPAFSLLS
+295 N
-303 CPHPPTPLPGGKGEI
+303 
-318 FGFLMQGASPLASPG
+318 
-333 AERAR
+333 
-338 HLQSLPCGHPAQ
+338 
-350 GSLRFRRK
+350 
-358 TGRTPFL
+358 
-365 GAMPA
+365 
-370 AKERGDRGRGT
+370 
-381 SAFEMV
+381 
-387 LSPGAGI
+387 
-394 ASAAGKSALR
+394 
-404 VRAGGYPSPPGTAD
+404 
-418 IRRTEHSAQSPG
+418 

>member
-1 MFTRQEKPEDTRAAV
+1 MRAKRRISRETLLRQLGDIPEIYILEAADALAVSAPASDSRTGAENPARRGRDLWWRIRTSPAFAICIGFIVALAAIVAILRTGRGGTTPDYGFNPAGAPSGSLWGETDAMFTRQEKPEDTRAAV
-16 PPEYSSC
+16 PPEYSPC

-28 VTDGGRMLF
+28 VTDGGGMLF

-100 YQDISREARDAIASG
+100 YQDISREARDAIA
-115 EVIVREEETE
+115 IM
-125 TAEPIN
+125 
-131 SEAETEPTEPTVHEE
+131 
-146 GTEPTEPTAPEAE
+146 
-159 TYPTEPEPIVRE
+159 EPIVRE

-258 DPAIRQQVTDRLSA
+258 DPAIRQQVADRLSA
-272 TRADGRQLTLAVP
+272 TGLTVS
-285 GGGCRGQPPT
+285 
-295 NPAFSLLS
+295 N
-303 CPHPPTPLPGGKGEI
+303 
-318 FGFLMQGASPLASPG
+318 
-333 AERAR
+333 
-338 HLQSLPCGHPAQ
+338 
-350 GSLRFRRK
+350 
-358 TGRTPFL
+358 
-365 GAMPA
+365 
-370 AKERGDRGRGT
+370 
-381 SAFEMV
+381 
-387 LSPGAGI
+387 
-394 ASAAGKSALR
+394 
-404 VRAGGYPSPPGTAD
+404 
-418 IRRTEHSAQSPG
+418 

>member
-1 MFTRQEKPEDTRAAV
+1 MRAKRRISRETLLRQLGDIPEIYILEAADALAVSAPASDSRTGAENPARRGRDLWWRIRTSPAFAICIGFIVALAAIVAILRAGRGGTTPDYGFNPAGAPSGSLWGETDAMFTRQEKPEDTRAAV
-16 PPEYSSC
+16 PPEYSPC

-28 VTDGGRMLF
+28 VTDGGGMLF

-94 LIERGR
+94 LVERGR
-100 YQDISREARDAIASG
+100 YQDISREARDAIASDAIAIM
-115 EVIVREEETE
+115 V
-125 TAEPIN
+125 
-131 SEAETEPTEPTVHEE
+131 
-146 GTEPTEPTAPEAE
+146 
-159 TYPTEPEPIVRE
+159 PIVRE

-239 ILVLKRAPVL
+239 ILVLRRAPVL
-249 VEHGTVDSI
+249 VEHGTEDSI

-272 TRADGRQLTLAVP
+272 TGLTVS
-285 GGGCRGQPPT
+285 
-295 NPAFSLLS
+295 N
-303 CPHPPTPLPGGKGEI
+303 
-318 FGFLMQGASPLASPG
+318 
-333 AERAR
+333 
-338 HLQSLPCGHPAQ
+338 
-350 GSLRFRRK
+350 
-358 TGRTPFL
+358 
-365 GAMPA
+365 
-370 AKERGDRGRGT
+370 
-381 SAFEMV
+381 
-387 LSPGAGI
+387 
-394 ASAAGKSALR
+394 
-404 VRAGGYPSPPGTAD
+404 
-418 IRRTEHSAQSPG
+418 

>member
-1 MFTRQEKPEDTRAAV
+1 MRAKRRISRETLLRQLGDIPEIYILEAADALAVSAPASDSRTGAENPARRGRDLWWRIRTSPAFAICIGFIVALAAIVAILRAGRGGTTPDYGFNPAGAPSGSLWGETDAMFTRQEKPEDTRAAV
-16 PPEYSSC
+16 PPEYSPC

-28 VTDGGRMLF
+28 VTDGGGMLF

-100 YQDISREARDAIASG
+100 YQDISREARDAIASDA
-115 EVIVREEETE
+115 I
-125 TAEPIN
+125 AIM
-131 SEAETEPTEPTVHEE
+131 
-146 GTEPTEPTAPEAE
+146 
-159 TYPTEPEPIVRE
+159 EPIVRE
-171 EGSMMTGR
+171 EGNMMTGR

-249 VEHGTVDSI
+249 VEHGTEDSI

-272 TRADGRQLTLAVP
+272 TGLTVS
-285 GGGCRGQPPT
+285 
-295 NPAFSLLS
+295 N
-303 CPHPPTPLPGGKGEI
+303 
-318 FGFLMQGASPLASPG
+318 
-333 AERAR
+333 
-338 HLQSLPCGHPAQ
+338 
-350 GSLRFRRK
+350 
-358 TGRTPFL
+358 
-365 GAMPA
+365 
-370 AKERGDRGRGT
+370 
-381 SAFEMV
+381 
-387 LSPGAGI
+387 
-394 ASAAGKSALR
+394 
-404 VRAGGYPSPPGTAD
+404 
-418 IRRTEHSAQSPG
+418 

>member
-1 MFTRQEKPEDTRAAV
+1 MRAKRRISRETLLRQLGDIPEIYILEAADALAVSAPASDSRTGAENPARRGRDLWWRIRTSPAFAICIGFIVALAAIVAILRAGRGGTTPDYGFNPAGAPSGSLWGETDAMFTRQEKPEDTRAAV
-16 PPEYSSC
+16 PPEYSPC

-28 VTDGGRMLF
+28 VTDGGGMLF

-115 EVIVREEETE
+115 EVIVREEG
-125 TAEPIN
+125 N
-131 SEAETEPTEPTVHEE
+131 
-146 GTEPTEPTAPEAE
+146 
-159 TYPTEPEPIVRE
+159 
-171 EGSMMTGR
+171 MMTGR

-272 TRADGRQLTLAVP
+272 TGLTV
-285 GGGCRGQPPT
+285 
-295 NPAFSLLS
+295 NN
-303 CPHPPTPLPGGKGEI
+303 
-318 FGFLMQGASPLASPG
+318 
-333 AERAR
+333 
-338 HLQSLPCGHPAQ
+338 
-350 GSLRFRRK
+350 
-358 TGRTPFL
+358 
-365 GAMPA
+365 
-370 AKERGDRGRGT
+370 
-381 SAFEMV
+381 
-387 LSPGAGI
+387 
-394 ASAAGKSALR
+394 
-404 VRAGGYPSPPGTAD
+404 
-418 IRRTEHSAQSPG
+418 

>member
-1 MFTRQEKPEDTRAAV
+1 MRAKRRISRETLLRQLGDIPEIYILEAADALAVSAPASDSRTGAENPARRGRDLWWRIRTSPAFAICIGFIVALAAIVAILRAGRGGTTPDYGFNPAGAPSGSLWGETDAMFTRQEKPEGTRAAI
-16 PPEYSSC
+16 PPEYSPC

-28 VTDGGRMLF
+28 VTDGGGMLF

-100 YQDISREARDAIASG
+100 YQDISREARDAIASDAIAIM
-115 EVIVREEETE
+115 EPIVREEETE
-125 TAEPIN
+125 
-131 SEAETEPTEPTVHEE
+131 H
-146 GTEPTEPTAPEAE
+146 
-159 TYPTEPEPIVRE
+159 E

-258 DPAIRQQVTDRLSA
+258 DLAIRQQVTDRLSA
-272 TRADGRQLTLAVP
+272 TGLTVS
-285 GGGCRGQPPT
+285 
-295 NPAFSLLS
+295 N
-303 CPHPPTPLPGGKGEI
+303 
-318 FGFLMQGASPLASPG
+318 
-333 AERAR
+333 
-338 HLQSLPCGHPAQ
+338 
-350 GSLRFRRK
+350 
-358 TGRTPFL
+358 
-365 GAMPA
+365 
-370 AKERGDRGRGT
+370 
-381 SAFEMV
+381 
-387 LSPGAGI
+387 
-394 ASAAGKSALR
+394 
-404 VRAGGYPSPPGTAD
+404 
-418 IRRTEHSAQSPG
+418 

>member
-1 MFTRQEKPEDTRAAV
+1 MRAKRRISRETLLRQLGDIPEIYILEAADALAVSAPASDSRTGAENPARRGRDLWWRIRTSPAFAICIGFIVALAAIVAILRAGRGGTTPDYGFNPAGAPSGSLWGETDAMFTRQEKPEDTRAAV
-16 PPEYSSC
+16 PPEYSPC

-28 VTDGGRMLF
+28 VTDGGGMLF

-100 YQDISREARDAIASG
+100 YQDISREARDAIASDAIAIM
-115 EVIVREEETE
+115 V
-125 TAEPIN
+125 
-131 SEAETEPTEPTVHEE
+131 
-146 GTEPTEPTAPEAE
+146 
-159 TYPTEPEPIVRE
+159 PIVRE

-249 VEHGTVDSI
+249 VEHGTEDSI

-272 TRADGRQLTLAVP
+272 TGP
-285 GGGCRGQPPT
+285 G
-295 NPAFSLLS
+295 
-303 CPHPPTPLPGGKGEI
+303 
-318 FGFLMQGASPLASPG
+318 
-333 AERAR
+333 
-338 HLQSLPCGHPAQ
+338 
-350 GSLRFRRK
+350 
-358 TGRTPFL
+358 
-365 GAMPA
+365 
-370 AKERGDRGRGT
+370 
-381 SAFEMV
+381 
-387 LSPGAGI
+387 
-394 ASAAGKSALR
+394 
-404 VRAGGYPSPPGTAD
+404 
-418 IRRTEHSAQSPG
+418 

>member
-1 MFTRQEKPEDTRAAV
+1 MRAKRRISRETLLRQLGDIPEIYILEAADALAVSAPASDSRTGAENPARRGRDLWWRIRTSPAFAICIGFIVALAAIVAILRAGRGGTTPDYGFNPAGAPSGSLWGETDAMFTRQEKPEDTRAAV
-16 PPEYSSC
+16 PPEYSPC

-28 VTDGGRMLF
+28 VTDGGGMLF

-100 YQDISREARDAIASG
+100 YQDISREARDAIA
-115 EVIVREEETE
+115 IM
-125 TAEPIN
+125 
-131 SEAETEPTEPTVHEE
+131 
-146 GTEPTEPTAPEAE
+146 
-159 TYPTEPEPIVRE
+159 EPIVRE
-171 EGSMMTGR
+171 EGNMMTGR

-200 TEFCLLRDGASGVI
+200 AEFCLLRDGASGVI

-249 VEHGTVDSI
+249 VEHGTEDSI

-272 TRADGRQLTLAVP
+272 TGLTVS
-285 GGGCRGQPPT
+285 
-295 NPAFSLLS
+295 N
-303 CPHPPTPLPGGKGEI
+303 
-318 FGFLMQGASPLASPG
+318 
-333 AERAR
+333 
-338 HLQSLPCGHPAQ
+338 
-350 GSLRFRRK
+350 
-358 TGRTPFL
+358 
-365 GAMPA
+365 
-370 AKERGDRGRGT
+370 
-381 SAFEMV
+381 
-387 LSPGAGI
+387 
-394 ASAAGKSALR
+394 
-404 VRAGGYPSPPGTAD
+404 
-418 IRRTEHSAQSPG
+418 

>member
-1 MFTRQEKPEDTRAAV
+1 MRAKRRISRETLLRQLGDIPEIYILEAADALAVSAPASDSRSGAENPARRGRDLWWRIRTSPAFAICIGFIVALAAIVAILRAGRGGTTPDYGFNPAGAPSGSLWGETDAMFTRQEKPEDTRAAV
-16 PPEYSSC
+16 PPEYSPC

-28 VTDGGRMLF
+28 VTDGGGMLF

-115 EVIVREEETE
+115 EVIVREEG
-125 TAEPIN
+125 N
-131 SEAETEPTEPTVHEE
+131 
-146 GTEPTEPTAPEAE
+146 
-159 TYPTEPEPIVRE
+159 
-171 EGSMMTGR
+171 MMTGR

-272 TRADGRQLTLAVP
+272 TGLTVS
-285 GGGCRGQPPT
+285 
-295 NPAFSLLS
+295 N
-303 CPHPPTPLPGGKGEI
+303 
-318 FGFLMQGASPLASPG
+318 
-333 AERAR
+333 
-338 HLQSLPCGHPAQ
+338 
-350 GSLRFRRK
+350 
-358 TGRTPFL
+358 
-365 GAMPA
+365 
-370 AKERGDRGRGT
+370 
-381 SAFEMV
+381 
-387 LSPGAGI
+387 
-394 ASAAGKSALR
+394 
-404 VRAGGYPSPPGTAD
+404 
-418 IRRTEHSAQSPG
+418 

>member
-1 MFTRQEKPEDTRAAV
+1 MRAKRRISRETLLRQLGDIPEMYILEAADALAVSAPASDSRTGAENPARRGRDLWWRIRTSPAFAICIGFIVALAAIVAILRAGRGGTTPDYGFNPAGAPSGSLWGETDAMFTRQEKPEDTRAAV
-16 PPEYSSC
+16 PPEYSPC

-28 VTDGGRMLF
+28 VTDGGGMLF

-100 YQDISREARDAIASG
+100 YQDISREARDAIASDAIAIM
-115 EVIVREEETE
+115 V
-125 TAEPIN
+125 
-131 SEAETEPTEPTVHEE
+131 
-146 GTEPTEPTAPEAE
+146 
-159 TYPTEPEPIVRE
+159 PIVRE
-171 EGSMMTGR
+171 EGNMMTGR
-179 IWRAGDAVF
+179 IWRAGDPVF

-249 VEHGTVDSI
+249 VEHGTEDSI

-272 TRADGRQLTLAVP
+272 TGLTVS
-285 GGGCRGQPPT
+285 
-295 NPAFSLLS
+295 N
-303 CPHPPTPLPGGKGEI
+303 
-318 FGFLMQGASPLASPG
+318 
-333 AERAR
+333 
-338 HLQSLPCGHPAQ
+338 
-350 GSLRFRRK
+350 
-358 TGRTPFL
+358 
-365 GAMPA
+365 
-370 AKERGDRGRGT
+370 
-381 SAFEMV
+381 
-387 LSPGAGI
+387 
-394 ASAAGKSALR
+394 
-404 VRAGGYPSPPGTAD
+404 
-418 IRRTEHSAQSPG
+418 